1 MTCARCD
8 AEHAGTRWCATC
20 EREYDG
26 WVRQYASDMI
36 GPALGAMVVVLVC
49 AMGLPLLGVPTLIAV
64 AGAAGGFGT
73 LAGITRLNM
82 RRRRRQFLRAS
93 SLPRAY
99 LPPAKSCRRG

>member
-1 MTCARCD
+1 MTCARCQ
-8 AEHAGTRWCATC
+8 AEHDGKRWCAEC

-36 GPALGAMVVVLVC
+36 VPALGAMVVVLVC
-49 AMGLPLLGVPTLIAV
+49 AMGLPLLGVSNLVAV
-64 AGAAGGFGT
+64 SGAAGGFGT

-82 RRRRRQFLRAS
+82 RRRRQQFLRT

-99 LPPAKSCRRG
+99 LPPKT